1 MFTRLRNGW
10 ALGLASF
17 QLLMENKKLIVFPL
31 LSSIAALAVVASF
44 VAPIVGTTTG
54 RTIFLTD
61 DPNAGMGQMV
71 VLFLLY
77 FCCYFVMLFFNAA
90 LVGVTMMHLDG
101 RPYKLSDGLR
111 IAWDRLSLILM
122 WAVIGASVG
131 FILKMI
137 EQRSK
142 LAGQIIALV
151 LGSAWTAITY
161 FVVPVLIVE
170 RAPAH
175 KAIGRS
181 FSLIRQTWGEGLVA
195 NWANGIFVG
204 IGIFVGAVVMIAAM
218 STGDPVIGGL
228 GFVLGM
234 CWMGLMVLVSMT
246 LDSITN
252 AVLYVYARTGQ
263 SPEGFDREMLNLAFT
278 GKGGA
283 EVRIGNEGMP
293 KADEF
298 DAPAPKAGFGM
309 MASMPQPS
317 AGPSLADI
325 RARQAQGE
333 SGAA

>member
-10 ALGLASF
+10 ALGMASF
-17 QLLMENKKLIVFPL
+17 QLLLENKKLIVFPL

-54 RTIFLTD
+54 RNIFLSE
-61 DPNAGMGQMV
+61 DPNAGAGQMLV
-71 VLFLLY
+71 MFLLY

-90 LVGVTMMHLDG
+90 LIGVTMMHLDG

-111 IAWDRLSLILM
+111 IAWDRFSLILM
-122 WAVIGASVG
+122 WAVIAASVG
-131 FILKMI
+131 FALKMI

-142 LAGQIIALV
+142 LVGKIIALL
-151 LGSAWTAITY
+151 LGSAWTAMTY

-181 FSLIRQTWGEGLVA
+181 FSLVKQTWGEGLVA

-204 IGIFVGAVVMIAAM
+204 VGIFFGGVVMFLAM
-218 STGDPVIGGL
+218 ATGDPIISGL
-228 GFVLGM
+228 GLILGVA
-234 CWMGLMVLVSMT
+234 WMGLMALVSMT

-263 SPEGFDREMLNLAFT
+263 SPDGFDDQLLDMAFS

-283 EVRIGNEGMP
+283 QAIRIGNEGDTAAVEP
-293 KADEF
+293 DPPSLGGLPA
-298 DAPAPKAGFGM
+298 APTAT
-309 MASMPQPS
+309 Q
-317 AGPSLADI
+317 GPSLAEI
-325 RARQAQGE
+325 RARQA
-333 SGAA
+333 S

>member
-10 ALGLASF
+10 ALGLASLH
-17 QLLMENKKLIVFPL
+17 LLMENKKLIVFPL
-31 LSSIAALAVVASF
+31 LSSIAAMVVVASF
-44 VAPIVGTTTG
+44 VVPIVGTTTG
-54 RTIFLTD
+54 RTIFLTN
-61 DPNAGMGQMV
+61 DPGAGTGQLL

-283 EVRIGNEGMP
+283 EMRIGNEGMP